1 MSDHSVLVIGPS
13 GQTTRVVSALKA
25 AGLAAWSDDIDRA
38 LLDPSSFEWADA
50 LVVIDLTKRIE
61 TQHLGPLTEFYGP
74 SLLATPSAIDGEPLS
89 RLIDCGFDA
98 VVQWPSSVE
107 VIVAR
112 VRRMLGVTPVRIDA
126 REQREERIAS

>member
-25 AGLAAWSDDIDRA
+25 AGLAAWSDGVDRA
-38 LLDPSSFEWADA
+38 LRDPSSFEWANA
-50 LVVIDLTKRIE
+50 LVVIDLTEQIE
-61 TQHLGPLTEFYGP
+61 TQHLRPVTEFDGP
-74 SLLATPSAIDGEPLS
+74 SVLATPAAIDAERLS
-89 RLIDCGFDA
+89 QLIERGFDV

-112 VRRMLGVTPVRIDA
+112 MRRMLGVTPVRIAA
-126 REQREERIAS
+126 RERREERIAS

>member
-25 AGLAAWSDDIDRA
+25 AGLAAWSDGVDRA
-38 LLDPSSFEWADA
+38 QLDRSSFEWADA
-50 LVVIDLTKRIE
+50 LVVIDPTERIE
-61 TQHLGPLTEFYGP
+61 TQHLRLVTEFDGP
-74 SLLATPSAIDGEPLS
+74 SVLATPAAIDAEPLS
-89 RLIDCGFDA
+89 QLLEGSFDA

-112 VRRMLGVTPVRIDA
+112 VRRMLGVTPVRIAA
-126 REQREERIAS
+126 RQQLEERIAS